1 MSPRHPLAV
10 ALAALLLRWPLGAM
24 AQDAEPQPPALPED
38 SASAPSSGDEDVSL
52 TLGEVIEVQGRGV
65 GALTSHE
72 VLTSVNVLGRDQLER
87 ETVNEPLELLRRAPA
102 VYLDSFNQGI
112 VSSELGIRGFSTQ
125 GDAAA
130 SRLLIDGI
138 PSNLHIGVGD
148 LKSISPL
155 EIDRLEVVKGTNDA
169 RYGLNNLAGNVN
181 VFTRRAGNERKVRLL
196 AGSFGTVEPQVLAGF
211 DNEWLAQ
218 TYFIAY
224 RRSSGF
230 REHSGLDRFSASGKW
245 FLKPNERLRV
255 GLILRGMGMEAQA
268 PGYLSEDAAHVS
280 PTLAEP
286 YTHADGGT
294 QRNAHASLHV
304 DHDITGD
311 LSWSFKAYG
320 QGFLRHRWVR
330 YSPESSQQ
338 ERIEDEKQYGAIS
351 VLTLRTDRFGLRDLS
366 LEWGVDYQLQ
376 DNLHQRYATTERE
389 RGSAPVRDQAFL
401 FHTFGSY
408 LQAQARPLEALKVV
422 AGLRVDWL
430 AGRFTDRLGAREFD
444 INDYGTILQ
453 PKLSAVYTLTP
464 GHNVYANYGRTFQ
477 TGVGIGAYKTQD
489 EPLAPSLNDGW
500 EAGYKTSLGS
510 WLTGRVSYW
519 QQYASNEVRLKF
531 DDSGDSEN
539 VGRTR
544 RQGFDIELNLQPLE
558 QLMVWGSFSRH
569 VSEQLEP
576 GPAFPERK
584 GRELN
589 HVPDFSTKAGV
600 DYHPLPTLHSSLWM
614 YGQGDYHLT
623 KENDQGQHG
632 GYIVF
637 NFDVSYE
644 LVSWAQVG
652 LQVKNLLD
660 TRYATSIWYRDF
672 GGNAIL
678 HSPAEGRSFF
688 VSTTATF

>member
-1 MSPRHPLAV
+1 MSTGHRPAV
-10 ALAALLLRWPLGAM
+10 LLAALLLTWPLGALSQE
-24 AQDAEPQPPALPED
+24 ADVPEGSGEDD
-38 SASAPSSGDEDVSL
+38 SVA
-52 TLGEVIEVQGRGV
+52 LGEVIEVQGRGV
-65 GALTSHE
+65 GPLSSQE
-72 VLTSVNVLGRDQLER
+72 VLTSVNVLGREQLER

-102 VYLDSFNQGI
+102 VYVDSFNQGI
-112 VSSELGIRGFSTQ
+112 VGSELGIRGFSTQ
-125 GDAAA
+125 GDASAT
-130 SRLLIDGI
+130 RLLIDGI

-148 LKSISPL
+148 LKSVSPL
-155 EIDRLEVVKGTNDA
+155 EIDRMEVVKGTNDA

-181 VFTRRAGNERKVRLL
+181 VYTRRAGNERKVRLL
-196 AGSFGTVEPQVLAGF
+196 AGSFGTLEPQALAGF
-211 DNEWLAQ
+211 DNGWLAQ
-218 TYFIAY
+218 TYFIAW

-230 REHSGLDRFSASGKW
+230 RQHSGQDRLSASGKW

-268 PGYLSEDAAHVS
+268 PGYLGAELARQS

-286 YTHADGGT
+286 YTLADGGA

-304 DHDITGD
+304 DQDFSGE
-311 LSWSFKAYG
+311 LSWSLKAYG
-320 QGFLRHRWVR
+320 QGFLRNRWVR
-330 YSPESSQQ
+330 HSPESGQQ

-351 VLTLRTDRFGLRDLS
+351 VLTLRTDRFGLQDLS

-376 DNLHQRYATTERE
+376 DNLHQRYATTERV
-389 RGSAPVRDQAFL
+389 RAAAPVRDQAFL
-401 FHTFGSY
+401 FHNFGSY
-408 LQAQARPLEALKVV
+408 LQAQARPLEPLKVV

-430 AGRFTDRLGAREFD
+430 AGRFTDRLKSQEFG

-453 PKLSAVYTLTP
+453 PKLSAVLTLAP

-477 TGVGIGAYKTQD
+477 TGVGVGAYKTQA

-500 EAGYKTSLGS
+500 EAGYKASLGS
-510 WLTGRVSYW
+510 WLTGRLSYW

-539 VGRTR
+539 VGRTL
-544 RQGFDIELNLQPLE
+544 RQGFDAELNLQPLE
-558 QLMVWGSFSRH
+558 QLRVWGSFSRH

-600 DYHPLPTLHSSLWM
+600 DYRPLPGLDSSLWL

-632 GYIVF
+632 GYLVF
-637 NFDVSYE
+637 NLDVSYE

-652 LQVKNLLD
+652 VQVKNLLD
-660 TRYATSIWYRDF
+660 TRYATSIWDRDF